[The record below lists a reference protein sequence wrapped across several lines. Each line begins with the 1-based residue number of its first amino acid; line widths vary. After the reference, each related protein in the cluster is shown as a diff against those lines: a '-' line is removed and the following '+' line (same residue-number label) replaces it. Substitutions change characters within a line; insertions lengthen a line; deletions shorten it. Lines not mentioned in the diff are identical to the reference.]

1 MAETRA
7 QRRLAAILAADV
19 AGYSRLMGSDDEGTL
34 AGLKSCREL
43 IALKS
48 KQHRGRIVNTPGD
61 SALVE
66 FASAVD
72 AARCAMEIQ
81 KEMAQRNAV
90 IPEDR
95 RLEIRIGINV
105 GDVIIDEGDIYGDGV
120 NIAARVESLASPG
133 GICLSESAY
142 QQIKGKLTLDASD
155 MGERYVKNIAQPVRV
170 YRVQLN
176 DAPAHPAHAL
186 PDRPSIAVLLPS
198 IAVLPL
204 RNQIGDP
211 ADDYFCDGIVED
223 VILSLASFHELMV
236 ISRSST
242 LAYRGG
248 QPDPRQVGRDLGVRY
263 VMSGTVRR
271 SEKLVRVSVELSD
284 AVSGATLWGEK
295 ADVAPG
301 ELFELQDHIVRRVVA
316 GIAPNVR
323 AAEMRAAMRKRP
335 ESFTAYDYTLQ
346 GLHIINSLDKKTFL
360 QAREF
365 LDRAMVDDANF
376 AMPVAWAGRWHSL
389 YVGQGWSANPA
400 EDRIKA
406 IDLAAKA
413 IDLDPDNALALATF
427 AHLKAYLYHDYD
439 SALNYFDRALTA
451 SPNHS
456 LAWLLSAGTMSYI
469 GQTKKAIEHAQRGL
483 RLSPFDRGLYYYY
496 MFLTLAYYA
505 DGAYEEAVKWGRLA
519 LNQNPMYT
527 ATHRFFASAL
537 VATGNLAEAREVATA
552 MLRLEPDFRLSTYV
566 GTRQPFRITELR
578 DRLIDHLR
586 QAGFPD

>member
-1 MAETRA
+1 MAEARV

-19 AGYSRLMGSDDEGTL
+19 AGYSRLMGSDDEATL
-34 AGLKSCREL
+34 AGLKACREV
-43 IALKS
+43 IALNS
-48 KQHRGRIVNTPGD
+48 KRHHGRIVNTPGD

-72 AARCAMEIQ
+72 ATRCAIEIQ
-81 KEMAQRNAV
+81 KEMAQRNAA

-105 GDVIIDEGDIYGDGV
+105 GDIIIDEGEIYGDGV

-133 GICLSESAY
+133 GICLSENAY
-142 QQIKGKLTLDASD
+142 QQIKGKLTLNASN
-155 MGERYVKNIAQPVRV
+155 MGARQLKNIAEPVRV
-170 YRVQLN
+170 YSVQP
-176 DAPAHPAHAL
+176 DAPARPTLAF

-204 RNQIGDP
+204 RNQVEDP

-248 QPDPRQVGRDLGVRY
+248 QADPRQVGRDLGVRY

-295 ADVAPG
+295 ADVPPG

-323 AAEMRAAMRKRP
+323 AAEMRALMRKRP
-335 ESFTAYDYTLQ
+335 ESFTAYDYTLR

-365 LDRAMVDDANF
+365 LDRAMVEDAHF
-376 AMPVAWAGRWHSL
+376 AMPVAWAGRWYSM

-427 AHLKAYLYHDYD
+427 AHLKAYLSHDYD
-439 SALNYFDRALTA
+439 SALNYFERALTA

-456 LAWLLSAGTMSYI
+456 LAWLLSAGTLSYI

-505 DGAYEEAVKWGRLA
+505 DGAYEEALKWGRLA
-519 LNQNPMYT
+519 FNQNPMYT
-527 ATHRFFASAL
+527 ATHRFFAAAL
-537 VATGNLAEAREVATA
+537 VATGNQAEAREVAAA
-552 MLRLEPDFRLSTYV
+552 MMRLEPDFRLSTYV
-566 GTRQPFRITELR
+566 GTRQPFRAPELR
-578 DRLIDHLR
+578 DRLLDHLR